1 MVTNQ
6 GSIFSALFKLKFQE
20 GQIRFCSNRPAKTD
34 VGLEMNENTSV
45 KLIAAILY
53 RSEKEYEQLL
63 PLLKDTYS
71 AVDYQGNFFPFVETD
86 YYEMEMGKG
95 LVRGMISFEQLV
107 HPGCLA
113 EVKHQS
119 RDLEDQFSIDS
130 NRRVNID
137 IGYMDMFKVV
147 LASFKGR
154 SNKIYLSD
162 DVWADMI
169 LYYESGAYKSFM
181 WGFPD
186 FKSGIYDADLM
197 EIRSIYKK
205 QLKLQRKQ

>member
-1 MVTNQ
+1 M
-6 GSIFSALFKLKFQE
+6 IE
-20 GQIRFCSNRPAKTD
+20 I
-34 VGLEMNENTSV
+34 TSV

-53 RSEKEYEQLL
+53 RKEEEYKQLRPYL
-63 PLLKDTYS
+63 TDTFS
-71 AVDYQGNFFPFVETD
+71 AVDYQGKFLPFVETD
-86 YYEMEMGKG
+86 YYESEMGKG

-107 HPGCLA
+107 HPECLA
-113 EVKHQS
+113 RVKHQA
-119 RDLEDQFSIDS
+119 RDLENRFSIHD
-130 NRRVNID
+130 NRSVNID

-162 DVWADMI
+162 GVWADMI
-169 LYYESGAYKSFM
+169 LHYESGVYKSFM

-186 FKSGIYDADLM
+186 FKSGIYNADLM

-205 QLKLQRKQ
+205 QLKLERKNNS